1 MVEKYLFA
9 NNNGYVYTGKEILQR
24 YEFQLDSERKPF
36 WILCLIGKPKKSCST
51 RFFPPASNCFEH
63 IQDSYTMSN
72 LLKWQQSRT
81 NYLLH
86 RFAVFASRVRIK
98 EDFGRT
104 SSLFHVSGKELSP
117 SKPTIKFDACSPGV
131 KLRSDSPAKSLHL

>member
-1 MVEKYLFA
+1 M
-9 NNNGYVYTGKEILQR
+9 YVQTGKEVLQR
-24 YEFQLDSERKPF
+24 YAIQLDQGGKPF
-36 WILCLIGKPKKSCST
+36 WSLCLIAMENQKSLDRPGFSHPQAT
-51 RFFPPASNCFEH
+51 VEH
-63 IQDSYTMSN
+63 IQDSYTMFN
-72 LLKWQQSRT
+72 IIKWQQSRT

-117 SKPTIKFDACSPGV
+117 SKLAVKFDACSPGV
-131 KLRSDSPAKSLHL
+131 RLRSGSPAKSLHL

>member
-1 MVEKYLFA
+1 MDMCTREKKSFS
-9 NNNGYVYTGKEILQR
+9 NMNFNQIQKENR
-24 YEFQLDSERKPF
+24 F
-36 WILCLIGKPKKSCST
+36 WILCLIGKPKKSCSA

-81 NYLLH
+81 NQLLH
-86 RFAVFASRVRIK
+86 SFAVFASRVRIK

-117 SKPTIKFDACSPGV
+117 SKPTIKFDACSPGER
-131 KLRSDSPAKSLHL
+131 LRSDSPAKSLHL

>member
-1 MVEKYLFA
+1 MDMCTREKKSFS
-9 NNNGYVYTGKEILQR
+9 NMNFNQIQKENR
-24 YEFQLDSERKPF
+24 F
-36 WILCLIGKPKKSCST
+36 WILCLIGKPKKSCSA

-81 NYLLH
+81 NQLLH
-86 RFAVFASRVRIK
+86 SFAVFASRVRIK

-131 KLRSDSPAKSLHL
+131 RLRSDSPAKSLHL

>member
-1 MVEKYLFA
+1 PAFIGATVAPHRRSLKAKLHTISNPEGRDLMPLLNKPIMIIALDTKHQML
-9 NNNGYVYTGKEILQR
+9 NNIVRGEN
-24 YEFQLDSERKPF
+24 QL
-36 WILCLIGKPKKSCST
+36 T
-51 RFFPPASNCFEH
+51 
-63 IQDSYTMSN
+63 
-72 LLKWQQSRT
+72 RT

-117 SKPTIKFDACSPGV
+117 SKLAIKFDACSPGV
-131 KLRSDSPAKSLHL
+131 RLRSDPSAKSLHL

>member
-1 MVEKYLFA
+1 MDMCTREKKSFS
-9 NNNGYVYTGKEILQR
+9 NMNFNQIQKENR
-24 YEFQLDSERKPF
+24 F
-36 WILCLIGKPKKSCST
+36 WILCLIGKPKKSCSA

-81 NYLLH
+81 NQLLH
-86 RFAVFASRVRIK
+86 SFAVFASRVRIK

-104 SSLFHVSGKELSP
+104 SSLSHVSGKELSP
-117 SKPTIKFDACSPGV
+117 SKPTIKFDACSPGER
-131 KLRSDSPAKSLHL
+131 LRSDSPAKSLHL

>member
-1 MVEKYLFA
+1 M
-9 NNNGYVYTGKEILQR
+9 YVQTGKEVLQR
-24 YEFQLDSERKPF
+24 YAFQLDQGGKPF
-36 WILCLIGKPKKSCST
+36 WSLCLIAMENQKSLDRPGFSHPQAT
-51 RFFPPASNCFEH
+51 VEH

-81 NYLLH
+81 NQLLH

-117 SKPTIKFDACSPGV
+117 SKLAIKFNACSPGV
-131 KLRSDSPAKSLHL
+131 RFKSDPSAKSLNLLCHQRMKIH

>member
-1 MVEKYLFA
+1 MDMCTREKKSFS
-9 NNNGYVYTGKEILQR
+9 NMNFNQIQKENR
-24 YEFQLDSERKPF
+24 F
-36 WILCLIGKPKKSCST
+36 WILCLIGKPKKSCSA

-81 NYLLH
+81 NQLLH
-86 RFAVFASRVRIK
+86 SFAVFVSRVRIK

-117 SKPTIKFDACSPGV
+117 SKPTIKFDACSPGER
-131 KLRSDSPAKSLHL
+131 LRSDSPAKSLHL

>member
-1 MVEKYLFA
+1 M
-9 NNNGYVYTGKEILQR
+9 YVQTGKEVLQR
-24 YEFQLDSERKPF
+24 YAFQLDQGGKPF
-36 WILCLIGKPKKSCST
+36 WSLCLIAMENQKSLDRPGFSHPQAT
-51 RFFPPASNCFEH
+51 VEH
-63 IQDSYTMSN
+63 IQDSYTMFN
-72 LLKWQQSRT
+72 IIKWQQSRT

-117 SKPTIKFDACSPGV
+117 SKPTIKFDACSPGER
-131 KLRSDSPAKSLHL
+131 LRSDSPAKSLHL

>member
-1 MVEKYLFA
+1 MATCTREKKSFSKM
-9 NNNGYVYTGKEILQR
+9 NFNQIQKENR
-24 YEFQLDSERKPF
+24 F
-36 WILCLIGKPKKSCST
+36 WILCLIGKPKKSCSA
-51 RFFPPASNCFEH
+51 RFFPPASNCFRH

-81 NYLLH
+81 NQLLH

-131 KLRSDSPAKSLHL
+131 RLRGDSPAKSLHL

>member
-1 MVEKYLFA
+1 MDMCTREKKSFSNMNFNYIQ
-9 NNNGYVYTGKEILQR
+9 KENR
-24 YEFQLDSERKPF
+24 F
-36 WILCLIGKPKKSCST
+36 WILCLIGKPKKSCSA

-81 NYLLH
+81 NQLLH
-86 RFAVFASRVRIK
+86 SFAVFVSRVRIK

-117 SKPTIKFDACSPGV
+117 SKLAVKFDACSPGER
-131 KLRSDSPAKSLHL
+131 LRSDSPAKSLHL

>member
-9 NNNGYVYTGKEILQR
+9 NNNGYVYTGKEILQQ

-36 WILCLIGKPKKSCST
+36 LDFVLIGKPKKSCSA
-51 RFFPPASNCFEH
+51 RFFPPASSCFEH

-72 LLKWQQSRT
+72 LLKWHQSRT
-81 NYLLH
+81 NKLLH

-131 KLRSDSPAKSLHL
+131 RLRSDSPAKSLHL

>member
-1 MVEKYLFA
+1 MDMCTREKKSFS
-9 NNNGYVYTGKEILQR
+9 NMNFNQIQKENR
-24 YEFQLDSERKPF
+24 F
-36 WILCLIGKPKKSCST
+36 WILCLIGKPKKSCSA

-72 LLKWQQSRT
+72 LSKWQQSRT
-81 NYLLH
+81 NQLLH
-86 RFAVFASRVRIK
+86 SFAVFASRVRIK

-104 SSLFHVSGKELSP
+104 SSLFHVRGKELSP

-131 KLRSDSPAKSLHL
+131 RLRSDSPAKSLHL

>member
-1 MVEKYLFA
+1 M
-9 NNNGYVYTGKEILQR
+9 YVQTGKEVLQR
-24 YEFQLDSERKPF
+24 YAFQLDQGGKPF
-36 WILCLIGKPKKSCST
+36 WSVCLIAMENQKSLDRPGFSHPQAT
-51 RFFPPASNCFEH
+51 VEH
-63 IQDSYTMSN
+63 IQDSYTMFN
-72 LLKWQQSRT
+72 IIKWQQSRT

-117 SKPTIKFDACSPGV
+117 SKLAVKFDACSPGV
-131 KLRSDSPAKSLHL
+131 RLRSGSPAKSLHL